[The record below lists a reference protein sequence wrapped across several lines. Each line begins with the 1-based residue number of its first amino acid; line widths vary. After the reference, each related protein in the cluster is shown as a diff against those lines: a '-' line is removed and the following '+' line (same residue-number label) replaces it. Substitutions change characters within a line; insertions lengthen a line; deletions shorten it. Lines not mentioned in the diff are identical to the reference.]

1 MACQIYTHTRV
12 LRETEIHIARSDDWS
27 VNEPRFI
34 IPLSGARAPP
44 GANCHGENTPA
55 LICRSTH
62 HQLLGKLRGYA
73 ATRLVHAS
81 CFSMSSKVVF
91 PVSGD
96 EISLLVSSVFQR
108 NRLRPIRVKR
118 LKYINRESLI
128 FYSFI
133 FKFDVVCDLFI
144 IVYNEKEFS
153 TVAKFWKGFL
163 YWLYMIRK
171 ERRHFNI
178 RILIVK
184 LLKCYWEIRFNFSK
198 PFEDPVY
205 KNHRWFS
212 YT

>member
-1 MACQIYTHTRV
+1 MSHKDLIVRQRTCWCVQRRYTVACQIYTHTRV

-108 NRLRPIRVKR
+108 NRLRPIRVKG

-133 FKFDVVCDLFI
+133 FKFDAVIYSLSCTTKK
-144 IVYNEKEFS
+144 N
-153 TVAKFWKGFL
+153 FL
-163 YWLYMIRK
+163 
-171 ERRHFNI
+171 
-178 RILIVK
+178 
-184 LLKCYWEIRFNFSK
+184 LLRNS
-198 PFEDPVY
+198 
-205 KNHRWFS
+205 
-212 YT
+212 

>member
-12 LRETEIHIARSDDWS
+12 LGETEIHIARSDDWS

-118 LKYINRESLI
+118 RKYINRESLI
-128 FYSFI
+128 FCPFI
-133 FKFDVVCDLFI
+133 FKVSVACDLFI
-144 IVYNEKEFS
+144 IVYNEKELS
-153 TVAKFWKGFL
+153 TVVKFLKGIL
-163 YWLYMIRK
+163 YWLYVIRK
-171 ERRHFNI
+171 ERHFNI
-178 RILIVK
+178 RILVIK
-184 LLKCYWEIRFNFSK
+184 LFKCYWEIGSNFSK
-198 PFEDPVY
+198 ALEDPVY
-205 KNHRWFS
+205 KNHRCFS

>member
-1 MACQIYTHTRV
+1 M
-12 LRETEIHIARSDDWS
+12 
-27 VNEPRFI
+27 NEPRFI

-81 CFSMSSKVVF
+81 CSSMSSKVVF

-118 LKYINRESLI
+118 RKYINRESLI
-128 FYSFI
+128 FCPFI
-133 FKFDVVCDLFI
+133 FKVDVACDLFI
-144 IVYNEKEFS
+144 VVYNEKEHS
-153 TVAKFWKGFL
+153 TVVKF
-163 YWLYMIRK
+163 IK
-171 ERRHFNI
+171 E
-178 RILIVK
+178 IL
-184 LLKCYWEIRFNFSK
+184 
-198 PFEDPVY
+198 
-205 KNHRWFS
+205 
-212 YT
+212 

>member
-12 LRETEIHIARSDDWS
+12 LGETEIHIARSDDWS

-108 NRLRPIRVKR
+108 NRLRVKR
-118 LKYINRESLI
+118 RKYINRESFI
-128 FYSFI
+128 FCPFI
-133 FKFDVVCDLFI
+133 FKVSVACDLFI
-144 IVYNEKEFS
+144 IVYNEKELS
-153 TVAKFWKGFL
+153 TVVKFLKGII
-163 YWLYMIRK
+163 YWLYVIRK
-171 ERRHFNI
+171 ERHFNI
-178 RILIVK
+178 RILVIK
-184 LLKCYWEIRFNFSK
+184 LFKCY
-198 PFEDPVY
+198 
-205 KNHRWFS
+205 
-212 YT
+212 